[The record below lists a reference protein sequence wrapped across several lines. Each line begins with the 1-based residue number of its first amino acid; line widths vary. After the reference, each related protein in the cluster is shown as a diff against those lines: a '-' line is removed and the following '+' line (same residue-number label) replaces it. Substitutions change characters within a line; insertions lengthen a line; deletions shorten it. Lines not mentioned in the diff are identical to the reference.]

1 MRQGIVLLKKY
12 VSTWKESSTLKTQ
25 LLTALCNLHLSDSV
39 NSETGFSSIDIS
51 NEVKQVRGHG
61 WAGSNDSDNS
71 SSEVRKQWK
80 LLLELWESKK
90 TGVYQYLEENGV
102 TKFPK
107 LEKIEGGGSGI
118 PSLYGIVWQDSL
130 YPLHANKQNYPN
142 AYDASAL
149 TYICEDIANPGLL
162 ARLFSKGI
170 DLSGWRRYIF
180 VAGISIPLLF
190 GLIILI
196 ILMIQIS
203 NWDFYGVERIFQTFI
218 SIALF
223 ASASWLLI
231 GSFIKLPDN
240 RIVIAPTW
248 MQSEFN
254 DRLLEMRRSPVR
266 SIKAVHYS
274 AKCPICKGKVN
285 AMSGRWEFPG
295 RIVGRCEN
303 SPVEH
308 IFSFDHVTRSGKSLR
323 SLP

>member
-1 MRQGIVLLKKY
+1 MQQGIVLLKKY
-12 VSTWKESSTLKTQ
+12 VSTWKEAPTLKAQ

-39 NSETGFSSIDIS
+39 KPQRGFSSIDIA

-80 LLLELWESKK
+80 QLLHLWESKK

-107 LEKIEGGGSGI
+107 LEKIEGGGSGN
-118 PSLYGIVWQDSL
+118 PSLYGIVWQDSPAL
-130 YPLHANKQNYPN
+130 PNADKQNYPN
-142 AYDASAL
+142 AYDASRL
-149 TYICEDIANPGLL
+149 TYICEDITNPGLL
-162 ARLFSKGI
+162 ARFFCKGV
-170 DLSGWRRYIF
+170 DVSGWRRYIF
-180 VAGISIPLLF
+180 AAGITIPLLF

-203 NWDFYGVERIFQTFI
+203 NWDAYGVERIFQTFI

-223 ASASWLLI
+223 ACGSWVLI
-231 GSFIKLPDN
+231 GSFIKIPGN
-240 RIVIAPTW
+240 RIVIAPIW

-254 DRLLEMRRSPVR
+254 DRLLELRRSPVR

-274 AKCPICKGKVN
+274 ATCPFCMGKVN

-308 IFSFDHVTRSGKSLR
+308 IFSFDHFTRSGKSLR